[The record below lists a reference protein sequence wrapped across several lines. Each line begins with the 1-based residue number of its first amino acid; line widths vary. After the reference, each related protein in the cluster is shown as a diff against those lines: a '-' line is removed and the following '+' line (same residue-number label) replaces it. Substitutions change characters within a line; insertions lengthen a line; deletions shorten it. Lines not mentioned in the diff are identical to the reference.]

1 MEGAA
6 MTQLLRVI
14 WSHLRRPDDQGQTL
28 VEYALLL
35 VFIALAIF
43 LALVFLGP
51 IISQIFQDVGDTLQ

>member
-1 MEGAA
+1 

-14 WSHLRRPDDQGQTL
+14 WAHLKRSDDRGQTL

-35 VFIALAIF
+35 VFIALAIV

-51 IISQIFQDVGDTLQ
+51 IVSAIFQDVGNTLD